1 STTQVLQTST
11 DLINWTDTEI
21 PSATSGNV
29 EITSDTPSAGY
40 ETVTVIISTE
50 EAQSGKWF
58 GRLSVTRD

>member
-29 EITSDTPSAGY
+29 EITSDVPSVGY
-40 ETVTVIISTE
+40 ETVTILLSTE
-50 EAQSGKWF
+50 EVAAGKWF
-58 GRLSVTRD
+58 GRLSATRQ